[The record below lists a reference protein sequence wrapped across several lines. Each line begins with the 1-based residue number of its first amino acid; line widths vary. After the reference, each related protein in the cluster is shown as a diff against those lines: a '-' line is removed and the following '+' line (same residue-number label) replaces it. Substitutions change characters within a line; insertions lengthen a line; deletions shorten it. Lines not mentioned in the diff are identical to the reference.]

1 MSVTISS
8 PAAPVSRPLLIRIFQ
23 VLLRIALRPALVC
36 AAGLVALSACTIS
49 TPTRTIVLAPTPT
62 PPRVA
67 TESYKVQVARRID
80 SANPSLIAAGR
91 PQPMLRS
98 VVVVAFVVDR
108 DGRLLKSS
116 VYRTNGDDKAES
128 TALASLRRAAPLPAP
143 PATML
148 NQRGEVEVLESWLF
162 NNDGR
167 FQLSTLAS
175 PQVGLND

>member
-1 MSVTISS
+1 MT
-8 PAAPVSRPLLIRIFQ
+8 
-23 VLLRIALRPALVC
+23 LVC
-36 AAGLVALSACTIS
+36 AAGLVALSACTI
-49 TPTRTIVLAPTPT
+49 TTPPTRTIGRAPTPS
-62 PPRVA
+62 RVA

-80 SANPSLIAAGR
+80 SANPSLIANGR

-98 VVVVAFVVDR
+98 VVVVAFVIDR

-116 VYRTNGDDKAES
+116 VYRTNGDDNAES
-128 TALASLRRAAPLPAP
+128 TALTSLRRAAPLPPP
-143 PATML
+143 PAAML
-148 NQRGEVEVLESWLF
+148 NQRGELEIMESWLF